1 MKKSLLFIISFLWCA
16 LPLSIAHAGMQV
28 NGIKVDIKSKS
39 GLKARELAI
48 ADARR
53 KAFVEL
59 TQNNSAF
66 SYDLKAKGMPT
77 DEALESAVDTFEIE
91 EEKISAKQ
99 YIGTLS
105 ITFSDHGL
113 RRLLNGHYDPAEESD
128 EGTEKPTDPK
138 EKPVDDKNVIL
149 LPIYLTADESQL
161 WQSGN
166 PWHAYWQ
173 TTPQE
178 DFFKTL
184 VPLGD
189 AQDIMGTSIE
199 DIMTGHYQRVQALLN
214 RYERDALVVAI
225 LKRVSSAHNELELTV
240 KLFHKERL
248 VFSSEPI
255 FIEGATIEEG
265 FANARV
271 ELIKILQNQ
280 GASVKETKD
289 AGLQS
294 YHVTAT
300 FSSFAQWQ
308 QIRRGLKTGAIRH
321 FDVSSLSRTY
331 AKIVIKSNLAFNIL
345 ASELARKG
353 LVLSEGDPGS
363 FTLHV
368 GFAESNGTPQLK
380 SHFNTPQESAAIE
393 KDVLAPKIRGAFEVS
408 S

>member
-1 MKKSLLFIISFLWCA
+1 MKKYLLLMISFLWCA

-28 NGIKVDIKSKS
+28 NGIKVDIQSKS
-39 GLKARELAI
+39 GLQARELAI

-91 EEKISAKQ
+91 NEKISAKQ

-113 RRLLNGHYDPAEESD
+113 RRLLSGHYDPEED
-128 EGTEKPTDPK
+128 NNEGAGDAKD
-138 EKPVDDKNVIL
+138 VDGKNVIL

-166 PWHAYWQ
+166 PWHTYWQ
-173 TTPQE
+173 TAPQE
-178 DFFKTL
+178 EIFKTL

-189 AQDIMGTSIE
+189 VQDIMGTSIE
-199 DIMTGHYQRVQALLN
+199 DIMTGHYQRVQTLLD
-214 RYERDALVVAI
+214 RYEKDALVVAI
-225 LKRVSSAHNELELTV
+225 LKRISSAHNELELTV

-248 VFSSEPI
+248 VFSSEPL
-255 FIEGATIEEG
+255 FVEGTSLEEG
-265 FANARV
+265 FASARI
-271 ELIKILQNQ
+271 ELIKVLQNQ

-289 AGLQS
+289 AGLQT

-308 QIRRGLKTGAIRH
+308 QIRRGLKTGAVRH

-353 LVLSEGDPGS
+353 LVFGEGVPGA

-368 GFAESNGTPQLK
+368 GFAQSKRTPSLK
-380 SHFNTPQESAAIE
+380 SQLAPPPKNAPLE
-393 KDVLAPKIRGAFEVS
+393 KKVFAPKIRSAFEVS

>member
-1 MKKSLLFIISFLWCA
+1 MRKSLLVLISFLWCA
-16 LPLSIAHAGMQV
+16 LPFSMAHAGMQV
-28 NGIKVDIKSKS
+28 DGIKVNTQSTS
-39 GLKARELAI
+39 GLQARELAI

-66 SYDLKAKGMPT
+66 FYDLKAKGMPT
-77 DEALESAVDTFEIE
+77 DEALESAIDTFEIE
-91 EEKISAKQ
+91 SEKISAKQ

-113 RRLLNGHYDPAEESD
+113 RRLLSGHYDS
-128 EGTEKPTDPK
+128 TEKDDTPT
-138 EKPVDDKNVIL
+138 EKGEGAKDVDGKDVIL
-149 LPIYLTADESQL
+149 LPIYLTTDESQL

-166 PWHAYWQ
+166 PWHTFWQ
-173 TTPQE
+173 KTPQE
-178 DFFKTL
+178 EIFKTL

-189 AQDIMGTSIE
+189 VQDIMGTSIE
-199 DIMTGHYQRVQALLN
+199 DIMTGHYQRVQTLLD
-214 RYERDALVVAI
+214 RYEKDALVVAI
-225 LKRVSSAHNELELTV
+225 LKRVSSEHNELELTV

-248 VFSSEPI
+248 VFSSEPL
-255 FIEGATIEEG
+255 FVEGATIEEG
-265 FANARV
+265 YSNARV
-271 ELIKILQNQ
+271 ELIKVLQNQ

-289 AGLQS
+289 AGLQT

-321 FDVSSLSRTY
+321 FDISSLSRTY
-331 AKIVIKSNLAFNIL
+331 AKIVLKSNLAFNIL

-353 LVLSEGDPGS
+353 LVLGEGTPGS

-368 GFAESNGTPQLK
+368 GFADSNSAPQLK
-380 SHFNTPQESAAIE
+380 SHFAPTPESAATQ
-393 KDVLAPKIRGAFEVS
+393 KNVLGSKIRSAFETS